1 MGNCYKKLFLATTFI
16 LMLDAGTFAMASQDS
31 STVYDNN
38 SDILF
43 NDEQSLNDEELDDL
57 RGGFIASNGMIID
70 FALSTNTLVNG
81 QLINQ
86 VLLNSVDQSAISS
99 TSLQNIIQ
107 IGEGNSA
114 FSDTIDL
121 GALPNVLTII
131 QNNLND
137 ITLQQVNLLD
147 LSVKNFD
154 NFIQQNIAPEMVF
167 QSTLRLMP

>member
-1 MGNCYKKLFLATTFI
+1 MGNCYKKMFLATTFT
-16 LMLDAGTFAMASQDS
+16 MMMGAGTSAVASQYS
-31 STVYDNN
+31 STVLDNN
-38 SDILF
+38 FDVLF
-43 NDEQSLNDEELDDL
+43 NEEQILNDDELDDL

-86 VLLNSVDQSAISS
+86 VLLNSVDQSAIST
-99 TSLQNIIQ
+99 TSLQNIVQ

-121 GALPNVLTII
+121 DSLPNVLTII

-147 LSVKNFD
+147 LSIKNFD
-154 NFIQQNIAPEMVF
+154 NFIKQNIAPEMVF
-167 QSTLRLMP
+167 QSTLRLAP

>member
-16 LMLDAGTFAMASQDS
+16 LMMDAGAFAVASQDS
-31 STVYDNN
+31 PTISDN
-38 SDILF
+38 SFETLF
-43 NDEQSLNDEELDDL
+43 NEEQSLNDEELDDL
-57 RGGFIASNGMIID
+57 RGGFITSNGMIID

-86 VLLNSVDQSAISS
+86 VLLNSVDQSAIST

-107 IGEGNSA
+107 IGDGNSA

-121 GALPNVLTII
+121 AALPNVLTII

-154 NFIQQNIAPEMVF
+154 NFIHQNIAPEMAF
-167 QSTLRLMP
+167 QSTLRLAP